1 MQKLLRWVHPT
12 KFTLLYFFVGGLF
25 LSFKHNLT
33 SYFPQNTY
41 LPTSTNLFI
50 DGSILIASGAI
61 FHILLINLKVYKEVD
76 AHNNKRF
83 IKNKLVYLSWIF
95 IILLLIP
102 LVNLGIYKHKLPK
115 LELQAYNNLQ
125 EIANIKVQQMTRWL
139 DYRVAD
145 ASVLASD
152 RQLSNEIAI
161 QMQRR
166 DRQSAKIIESR
177 FESLIASYYYES
189 VALLDKNGAVVLQ
202 TGESLSKD
210 NAASYNVDQHLIRV
224 VKENLQTKHGDF
236 FIDDKKNLNLQVL
249 APILQYQ
256 NGRSI
261 LVALVVIQTGF
272 YQPILPTLQ
281 MWPTQSKTSDAM
293 LVKNDRDNIIIVD
306 ATRNDFNGNGIH
318 YLKARNK
325 PSLYHLEKSL
335 SSGNNLMGTMAFSAS
350 APITGTSWYFLTE
363 VAQDEVMAGLDN
375 FLLTTSI
382 AAMVALVLLSLV
394 LFLLWK
400 QQKSAYT
407 LALSLKDAE
416 LNKLLE
422 KFHTTPFIGTGT
434 VNAKTRKWMEVNPRL
449 TEIFGYSDKELK
461 NLKFIDLSHPDDVSV
476 NDEYHIKLKQGEISH
491 YTREKRY
498 LHKNGTLIYARVE
511 VIAVRNDYS
520 EIETYVVA
528 VEDITQR
535 VVAEHALEM
544 SEERLELVVK
554 GSNDGWWDLDLMTN
568 IAHHSDRW
576 WQMLGYD
583 KNMDIE
589 DPEYWQTLSHPND
602 IESTLTYLHKILAGK
617 TSNYEVELRLHH
629 KDGHYVPVLTR
640 GYIVRDDN
648 GKAIRISGT
657 NTDITEFKKADREIV
672 TLNRL
677 LSMITNTNQLITRKP
692 SALVLFNEV
701 CKIAVEDGGF
711 NFAWVGLLTQN
722 KNELK
727 CITHA
732 GPSNSFIESLDANLQ
747 KHDYNIPAIQCI
759 TEGQY
764 IICNDLNSADYES
777 HWVASALESSY
788 RSMVALPITQ
798 YGKVVGNFSLFSIEP
813 QAFGKKEIS
822 LLDELASD
830 ISFALEIEDSENQ
843 RKKTEKALLES
854 EALFHNL
861 ASNSPAGV
869 FRTDKKGKLIY
880 YNDNWRIV
888 SAANT
893 NEIIEGTVF
902 TTSIHHEDSK
912 SVIAAFNKS
921 LHDKTAFDMEYRF
934 SHPNNH
940 IVWVK
945 SQAQPC
951 YDDKGVFNGYV
962 GTLTDIT
969 ELKRVQDSLLMAGVV
984 LDNSRESILVTDHN
998 VNIIM
1003 VNKAF
1008 TDIEGYTAEEALGKN
1023 PNLLNS
1029 GKHNKHYFKAM
1040 YNSLKESG
1048 VYQSEIWNRRKD
1060 GEIHPG
1066 ILSISAVKNIKQK
1079 ITHYVSVFTDIT
1091 SLKNTEERLAF
1102 LANHDALTG
1111 LPNRMM
1117 LISHISHA
1125 IEGAKRKNTQLALLL
1140 LDLDR
1145 FKNINDSFGHL
1156 AGDDLLQ
1163 QLATRLKSKLRG
1175 NDMVARLGGDEFV
1188 VLLEDINQL
1197 EDIAK
1202 VAENI
1207 IAVVEQTWLLKNK
1220 SEVHIGTSIG
1230 ISLYPDHGDNALE
1243 LLKHADAALYQAKG
1257 SGRGVAHYYS
1267 ESLTNQARRRFKL
1280 EARLREAITENELQ
1294 LHYQP
1299 KFDIF
1304 SGELLGVEALV
1315 RWVDPKHGLIMPT
1328 EFIGIAEETGL
1339 INKLGEWVLNE
1350 ACRQGKAWLDNGLDL
1365 SIAVNLSAT
1374 QLYHSDIA
1382 KTIGDILYKTGF
1394 PAKNLELELTEGI
1407 LMRREAES
1415 TKKLY
1420 QIKALGISLAVDD
1433 FGAGYSS
1440 LAYLR
1445 RFPLDVLKI
1454 DRSFVADLED
1464 DKDDRAITATIIGIG
1479 RTLNLKVVAEGVETA
1494 FQLSFLASHGCHMY
1508 QGFFASPALEASLFE
1523 TFVSEYQGGN
1533 IFSKPALV

>member
-1 MQKLLRWVHPT
+1 MQKSLRWIDPT
-12 KFTLLYFFVGGLF
+12 KFTLLYFFVGSLF
-25 LSFKHNLT
+25 LSFKHNLI
-33 SYFPQNTY
+33 SYLPQNIY

-50 DGSILIASGAI
+50 DASILIASSAI
-61 FHILLINLKVYKEVD
+61 FHILLINLKVYKKVG
-76 AHNNKRF
+76 ASNNKRF
-83 IKNKLVYLSWIF
+83 IKNKLVYLSWVF

-102 LVNLGIYKHKLPK
+102 LVNLGIYKHELPK
-115 LELQAYNNLQ
+115 LELQTYNNLQ
-125 EIANIKVQQMTRWL
+125 GIANIKVQQMTRWL
-139 DYRVAD
+139 DYRIAD
-145 ASVLASD
+145 AAVLASD
-152 RQLSNEIAI
+152 QQLSNDIALLI
-161 QMQRR
+161 RQR
-166 DRQSAKIIESR
+166 DLPSAKIIKAR
-177 FESLIASYYYES
+177 FESLIGSYHYES
-189 VALLDKNGAVVLQ
+189 VTLLDTNGAVVLQ

-210 NAASYNVDQHLIRV
+210 NAASYNVDQNLIKE
-224 VKENLQTKHGDF
+224 VKANYQTKHGDF
-236 FIDDKKNLNLQVL
+236 FIDNKNNLNLQVL
-249 APILQYQ
+249 APILNYK
-256 NGRSI
+256 NGHST
-261 LVALVVIQTGF
+261 LVAFVLIQTGF

-281 MWPTQSKTSDAM
+281 MWPTNSKTSDAM
-293 LVKNDRDNIIIVD
+293 LVKNDHGNIVIVD
-306 ATRNDFNGNGIH
+306 ATRDDFNGSGVH
-318 YLKARNK
+318 YQKTTDNK
-325 PSLYHLEKSL
+325 LYNLEKPL
-335 SSGNNLMGTMAFSAS
+335 SSGHNLIGTLAFAAS
-350 APITGTSWYFLTE
+350 APVAGTSWYFLTE
-363 VAQDEVMAGLDN
+363 VAQDEVMAGLDRL
-375 FLLTTSI
+375 LLTISI
-382 AAMVALVLLSLV
+382 AAMIAIMLISLV

-400 QQKSAYT
+400 QQKSAYN
-407 LALSLKDAE
+407 LALALKDAE
-416 LNKLLE
+416 LNNLLE
-422 KFHTTPFIGTGT
+422 KFHNTPFIGTGT
-434 VNAKTRKWMEVNPRL
+434 VNASTRKWIEVNPRL
-449 TEIFGYSDKELK
+449 TEIFGYSAKQFK
-461 NLKFIDLSHPDDVSV
+461 SLKFIDLSHPDEVPVD
-476 NDEYHIKLKQGEISH
+476 DQYYAKLKSGEISH
-491 YTREKRY
+491 YTREKRF
-498 LHKNGTLIYARVE
+498 LHKNGDLIYARVE
-511 VIAVRNDYS
+511 VTAVRNDYA
-520 EIETYVVA
+520 EIETYVIA
-528 VEDITQR
+528 IEDITQR
-535 VVAEHALEM
+535 VVAERALEV

-554 GSNDGWWDLDLMTN
+554 GSNDGWWDLDLTTN
-568 IAHHSDRW
+568 IAHHSERW
-576 WQMLGYD
+576 WHMLGYD
-583 KNMDIE
+583 KNMDIV
-589 DPEYWQTLSHPND
+589 DTQYWQTLIHPND
-602 IESTLTYLHKILAGK
+602 IEPSLSYIRKILAGK
-617 TSNYEVELRLHH
+617 KSHYEVELRLQH

-640 GYIVRDDN
+640 GYIVRDN
-648 GKAIRISGT
+648 EGKPTRISGT

-701 CKIAVEDGGF
+701 CKIAVDDGGF
-711 NFAWVGLLTQN
+711 NFAWVGLLTHD

-727 CITHA
+727 CVTHA
-732 GPSNSFIESLDANLQ
+732 GPSTVFIESLDANLQ

-759 TEGQY
+759 TDGQY

-777 HWVASALESSY
+777 DWVANALDSGY
-788 RSMVALPITQ
+788 RSMVALPIAQ
-798 YGKVVGNFSLFSIEP
+798 YGKVVGNFSLFSNEP

-843 RKKTEKALLES
+843 RKKTEKALIES

-861 ASNSPAGV
+861 SSNSPAGV

-880 YNDNWRIV
+880 YNDNWRSV
-888 SAANT
+888 SAAST
-893 NEIIEGTVF
+893 EEIIEGTVF
-902 TTSIHHEDSK
+902 TASIHHEDSK

-921 LHDKTAFDMEYRF
+921 LHDKTAFDTEYRF
-934 SHPNNH
+934 VHPNNE

-969 ELKRVQDSLLMAGVV
+969 ELKTVQDSLLMAGVV
-984 LDNSRESILVTDHN
+984 LDNSRESILVTDSN

-1008 TDIEGYTAEEALGKN
+1008 TDIEGYSAEEVLGKN
-1023 PNLLNS
+1023 PNILNS
-1029 GKHNKHYFKAM
+1029 GKHNKHYFSAL
-1040 YNSLKESG
+1040 YSSLKDTG
-1048 VYQSEIWNRRKD
+1048 TYQSEIWNRRKD

-1066 ILSISAVKNIKQK
+1066 ILSITAVKNIKQK
-1079 ITHYVSVFTDIT
+1079 VTHYVSVFTDIT

-1125 IEGAKRKNTQLALLL
+1125 IEGAKRKNKQLALLL

-1163 QLATRLKSKLRG
+1163 QLAIRLKAKLRG

-1188 VLLEDINQL
+1188 VLLEDISQP
-1197 EDIAK
+1197 EYISK
-1202 VAENI
+1202 VTENI
-1207 IAVVEQTWLLKNK
+1207 ISVVEQTWLLKNK

-1230 ISLYPDHGDNALE
+1230 ISLYPDHGDNALD

-1267 ESLTNQARRRFKL
+1267 ESLTHQARRRFKL
-1280 EARLREAITENELQ
+1280 EARLRDAITADELQ

-1304 SGELLGVEALV
+1304 SGDLVGVEALV
-1315 RWVDPKHGLIMPT
+1315 RWIDPKLGMIMPN
-1328 EFIGIAEETGL
+1328 EFISIAEETGL

-1350 ACRQGKAWLDNGLDL
+1350 ACRQGTVWLNNGLNL

-1382 KTIGDILYKTGF
+1382 KTISDILQKTGF

-1407 LMRREAES
+1407 LMRRESES
-1415 TKKLY
+1415 IKKLY

-1454 DRSFVADLED
+1454 DQSFVADLED

-1494 FQLSFLASHGCHMY
+1494 FQLSFLESHGCHMY
-1508 QGFFASPALEASLFE
+1508 QGFFASPALEADLLEQFAKNYKGKNV
-1523 TFVSEYQGGN
+1523 F
-1533 IFSKPALV
+1533 A